1 MFVFLLSVMDVHNA
15 AMETLY
21 KRHVLLYRWTFPAL
35 SSGKCHPF
43 WERLCRGVL
52 RPCHSD

>member
-1 MFVFLLSVMDVHNA
+1 MDVHKT

-43 WERLCRGVL
+43 GNGFAAGCCDHVY
-52 RPCHSD
+52 SDWL